1 MTSFS
6 MSRTLH
12 GIAADA
18 LAQVARAAWLRF
30 SCRRVEAV
38 MRAFVTGGGGFL
50 GGALVRALRARGD
63 EVTSFARGDY
73 PALKALGVTHVRGDI
88 ADRDTL
94 ARAMNGHDVVFH
106 VAALV
111 QPFGNPKD
119 FDRVNIDGTRNVT
132 EAMASAGIETLV
144 FTSTPSVIHDGHDAR
159 GIDESKPYPAQHMC
173 DYFRTKAAA
182 EVIVREANGRA
193 LDGGKTLRTTCLRP
207 HGVFGPGDTS
217 LMPLLIAR
225 AKAGRLRIIGDGD
238 TKVDWCY
245 VDNATDAHLL
255 AADALR
261 KPPYAPAGRVY
272 FIANDEPVNPW
283 AFFNDILAKLSL
295 PTVARKVPL
304 GLAVTAGGLAEGAW
318 SLFGLKGEPPGTRA
332 MASVLGTSHW
342 FDLSAA
348 KRDLGWTPRVKL
360 DDGVAQT
367 VPYLRRMLD
376 EGKL

>member
-1 MTSFS
+1 
-6 MSRTLH
+6 
-12 GIAADA
+12 
-18 LAQVARAAWLRF
+18 
-30 SCRRVEAV
+30 

-63 EVTSFARGDY
+63 DVTSFARGDY
-73 PALKALGVTHVRGDI
+73 PALRELGVTHVRGDI
-88 ADRDTL
+88 ADLEALTRTI
-94 ARAMNGHDVVFH
+94 RGHDVVFH

-111 QPFGNPKD
+111 QPFGVPAD
-119 FDRVNIDGTRNVT
+119 FDRVNIEGTRHVI
-132 EAMASAGIETLV
+132 EAMAKTGVDALV
-144 FTSTPSVIHDGHDAR
+144 FTSTPSVIHDGNDAQ

-217 LMPLLIAR
+217 LMPLLITR
-225 AKAGRLRIIGDGD
+225 AKAGRLRIIGRGD

-245 VDNATDAHLL
+245 VDNAVDAHIL
-255 AADALR
+255 AALALR
-261 KPPYAPAGRVY
+261 APPYAPAGRVY

-283 AFFNDILAKLSL
+283 SFFNDILAQLSL
-295 PTVARKVPL
+295 PTVERSVPL
-304 GLAVTAGGLAEGAW
+304 GLATTMGGLAEGAW

-348 KRDLGWTPRVKL
+348 KRDLGWTPRVPLK
-360 DDGVAQT
+360 DGVAAT
-367 VPYLRRMLD
+367 VPYLRSMLD
-376 EGKL
+376 DGKL